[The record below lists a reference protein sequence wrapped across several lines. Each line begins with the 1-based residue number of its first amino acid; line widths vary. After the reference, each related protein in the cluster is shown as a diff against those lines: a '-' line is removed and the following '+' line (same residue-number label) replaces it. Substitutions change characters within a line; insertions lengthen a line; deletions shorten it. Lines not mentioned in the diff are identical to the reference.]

1 MGKGN
6 SKKTSEEAITVIL
19 GKASGDLVQDCRD
32 GGSEGKL
39 SSGCIL
45 NTQLMR
51 FADKKDSDVK
61 ENKKSW

>member
-19 GKASGDLVQDCRD
+19 VKASGDLVQDCRD
-32 GGSEGKL
+32 GGGEGKV
-39 SSGCIL
+39 SSGYIS

-51 FADKKDSDVK
+51 FAEKKDSDVR
-61 ENKKSW
+61 ENKSW